1 MIDKVLV
8 VYRVVTGMGPKALL
22 HNFLMWK
29 HIGTKSTHYSPS
41 NQLPD
46 GTELLLFGATP
57 LLEGPR
63 KSPRDALNRAVRELK
78 KSPATHML
86 VLDDDILGPP
96 NLVDL
101 LLQADK
107 PIVGAL
113 IHRSDGSPL
122 VWERHL
128 NGERPMYGHPA
139 TGVFQCHAVALGAMM
154 IRREVFDQMS
164 DPWFFFERN
173 GRTMDVNF
181 CIEAKKADIEVWC
194 SVDATCKQIIHE
206 EREI

>member
-1 MIDKVLV
+1 MNKVLV

-29 HIGTKSTHYSPS
+29 HIGAQSAFSTSEMGDD
-41 NQLPD
+41 D
-46 GTELLLFGATP
+46 GQPPFGATP
-57 LLEGPR
+57 LIEGPR

-101 LLQADK
+101 LLHADK
-107 PIVGAL
+107 PIIGAL

-122 VWERHL
+122 VWERHAD
-128 NGERPMYGHPA
+128 GERPMYGHPA
-139 TGVFQCHAVALGAMM
+139 TGAFPCYAVALGAMM

-181 CIEAKKADIEVWC
+181 CLEAKKADIEVWC
-194 SVDATCKQIIHE
+194 SADATCKQIIHE